1 MIFLPTIIAVIILT
15 IVLVSRN
22 ETNDLFLNIFVY
34 VLISLFVTLGL
45 YGLFMD
51 TKVNTKEVWSGKI
64 ISVNHIEEYNERVT
78 TTHTDSKGKKY
89 TTSRTVHHCA
99 ENYIETTDGGEIK
112 VSRSLDGKTRFN
124 DKFPN
129 TDAELEKFYPVNAP
143 TASIHTYQNKVKSSY
158 SIYKHKNINL
168 KEYKDLPKYP
178 KSIKNYIQID
188 RFLGDI
194 NNKDKV
200 IQKLNEV
207 NSDLNTK
214 EKNKQ
219 VNLLFVNLKDKPEDY
234 GFALHDYWEGGNK
247 NDFVVCFSSSGN
259 KINWVYTFSWAD
271 SEKSEKL
278 KLDVREY
285 MLKTSL
291 NSDFTKVIDDIG
303 KMIEE
308 NFERKEFADFNY
320 LNVKTPTWLYIIVIL
335 VNIFFI
341 YSLCF
346 ADNKSNKHKAH
357 KKKRDKC
364 KLTNVDETNNICKPS
379 KTNEADNICTL
390 DTTNKDYTNYKTSSV
405 NEVTKKKKKRKT
417 KNLTH

>member
-15 IVLVSRN
+15 IVLVSKN
-22 ETNDLFLNIFVY
+22 ETDDLFLSIFVY
-34 VLISLFVTLGL
+34 VLISLIVTLSL
-45 YGLFMD
+45 YAIFMD
-51 TKVNTKEVWSGKI
+51 TKVNTKEIWSGKI
-64 ISVNHIEEYNERVT
+64 ISIHHIEEYDKRVT

-89 TTSRTVHHCA
+89 ATSHTVHHSA
-99 ENYIETTDGGEIK
+99 ENYIETTDGGKIK
-112 VSRSLDGKTRFN
+112 VYHSLDGKTRFN

-129 TDAELEKFYPVNAP
+129 TNAELEKFYPINTP

-207 NSDLNTK
+207 NSNLNTK

-219 VNLLFVNLKDKPEDY
+219 VNLIFVNLKDKPENY
-234 GFALHDYWEGGNK
+234 GFALQDYWEGGNK

-259 KINWVYTFSWAD
+259 KINWVYPFSWAD

-278 KLDVREY
+278 KIDIREY
-285 MLKTSL
+285 MLKISL
-291 NSDFTKVIDDIG
+291 NNDFTKVIDDIG
-303 KMIEE
+303 KMVEE
-308 NFERKEFADFNY
+308 NFERKEFANFNY
-320 LNVKTPTWLYIIVIL
+320 LNVKTPTWLYTIIIIA
-335 VNIFFI
+335 NIFFT
-341 YSLCF
+341 YSICF
-346 ADNKSNKHKAH
+346 GDDKNNKHKIFKR
-357 KKKRDKC
+357 KKDKC
-364 KLTNVDETNNICKPS
+364 KL
-379 KTNEADNICTL
+379 
-390 DTTNKDYTNYKTSSV
+390 NKID
-405 NEVTKKKKKRKT
+405 
-417 KNLTH
+417 